1 MVVYS
6 EADIYELI
14 FQLPDPWDYPNVEKS
29 LKEQLKIKEGTS
41 YENEIK
47 TLIGRFRVRKQR
59 KKIKKGSLKG
69 KGII

>member
-41 YENEIK
+41 NKNEIK
-47 TLIGRFRVRKQR
+47 TLIG
-59 KKIKKGSLKG
+59 
-69 KGII
+69 